1 MGNTASATTPTLV
14 VEDPKQWKRIVS
26 CIHDESHLGMK
37 HTNKTA
43 AKTLRSISERSYL
56 KVQKR
61 KDDAAMEQV
70 IAILLGKGNNEYT
83 TFCKM
88 LRQSN
93 YELWANELKSTAERF
108 QEDKGTAVAFHTQQ
122 CQAIGH
128 LQTGYTAERFPC
140 QSEGVQE

>member
-1 MGNTASATTPTLV
+1 MG
-14 VEDPKQWKRIVS
+14 
-26 CIHDESHLGMK
+26 
-37 HTNKTA
+37 
-43 AKTLRSISERSYL
+43 
-56 KVQKR
+56 
-61 KDDAAMEQV
+61 QV
-70 IAILLGKGNNEYT
+70 IEILRGKENHEYT

-93 YELWANELKSTAERF
+93 NELWANELKSTAERC
-108 QEDKGTAVAFHTQQ
+108 QKGGGTAVAFHTQQ